1 MIIQV
6 SISFNTK
13 VSIDDV
19 INSYS
24 EPTKE
29 LVISSYKNRNNN
41 NNSKSVENNIAE
53 CDIDTTVFIVDDTSK
68 IKDFEKIMKEDQTGK
83 AVDLCKDVNILFISH
98 SAIDAERNLNNSKL
112 HLNTKGSRNLQE
124 SFVKYLIGFSS

>member
-1 MIIQV
+1 M
-6 SISFNTK
+6 
-13 VSIDDV
+13 
-19 INSYS
+19 
-24 EPTKE
+24 
-29 LVISSYKNRNNN
+29 NNA

-53 CDIDTTVFIVDDTSK
+53 CDVDTTVFIVDDTSK

-112 HLNTKGSRNLQE
+112 HLNAKGFRNLQE
-124 SFVKYLIGFSS
+124 SFVKYLIDFSS